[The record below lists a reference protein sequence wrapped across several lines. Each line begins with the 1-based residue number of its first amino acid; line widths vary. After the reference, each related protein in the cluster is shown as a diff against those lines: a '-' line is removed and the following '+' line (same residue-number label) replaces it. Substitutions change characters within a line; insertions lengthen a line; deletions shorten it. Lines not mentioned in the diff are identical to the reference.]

1 MMRVILFHSLLAI
14 FVPLMLTGCATPAR
28 QAALPAGAKYVAM
41 GSSFAAGPGLPPYV
55 SGAPARCG
63 RSAGNYAQQLAAKR
77 DLTLTDVT
85 CSGATTGAVLDG
97 WAELPAQIAAIDA
110 DTRLVTVTIG
120 GNDVGYIGNMMS
132 ASCLTPARNTGS
144 GTEKCRTPSW
154 AEEEKFRQLSEAL
167 IRIGTAV
174 RERAP
179 NALLIFV
186 EYPAVLPPT
195 GTCAATPLDPADA
208 DRLREVERR
217 LRDLTGLAAKQSGAL
232 LLPAAKLS
240 RDHGVCGAE
249 PWMEGFP
256 VSAGKAPYHPNMAGM
271 SAVAAALDGMLP
283 R

>member
-1 MMRVILFHSLLAI
+1 MRFSPFRCLLTLLLSSA
-14 FVPLMLTGCATPAR
+14 LAGCAAAPR
-28 QAALPAGAKYVAM
+28 QAALPVGAKYVAM

-55 SGAPARCG
+55 PDAPARCG

-77 DLTLTDVT
+77 GLALTDVT
-85 CSGATTGAVLDG
+85 CSGATTGAVLEG
-97 WAELPAQIAAIDA
+97 WAELPAQVTAIDA

-120 GNDVGYIGNMMS
+120 GNDVGYIGNMIS
-132 ASCLTPARNTGS
+132 ASCLTLARNTGS

-154 AEEEKFRQLSEAL
+154 AEEEKFQQLAAAL

-186 EYPAVLPPT
+186 EYPAILPPT

-240 RDHGVCGAE
+240 LDHGVCDAE

-271 SAVAAALDGMLP
+271 SAVAVALDGMLP